1 MAPMITRTR
10 HALLPTLVVLVLAT
24 ACSASQSATATPAP
38 VPAEGGD
45 GADNVAEAWAASAN
59 TYRENIGEHYDYD
72 CPAGGTPHTV
82 WGTDIYTDDSS
93 VCTAAVHLGEI
104 TLEDGGSVTIEM
116 AEGLDS
122 YEGTERNGIETLS
135 YPSWP
140 GSFVFVLETD

>member
-1 MAPMITRTR
+1 MTTHRRYAPVSISV
-10 HALLPTLVVLVLAT
+10 LLLLAAACTAAPTP
-24 ACSASQSATATPAP
+24 TPTTAP
-38 VPAEGGD
+38 VPEGA
-45 GADNVAEAWAASAN
+45 GAGAGEPWAATAS

-72 CPAGGTPHTV
+72 CPAGGEPHIV

-116 AEGLDS
+116 AEGQDS
-122 YEGTERNGIETLS
+122 YEGTERNGIETS
-135 YPSWP
+135 DYGQWG